1 MSTKR
6 NTPEY
11 LQGDE
16 MYQKTIA
23 AATEGEQEAVL
34 HAIEPVIE
42 LTQMI
47 KDLTEELRKNPELRQ
62 QLAMELSGAKQ
73 VVKSEPVASGS
84 KS

>member
-1 MSTKR
+1 MTTKR

-16 MYQKTIA
+16 MYQRAIDA
-23 AATEGEQEAVL
+23 ASEGDKDAVE
-34 HAIEPVIE
+34 HAIEPVIT

-47 KDLTEELRKNPELRQ
+47 KNMTEELRNNPELRRQ
-62 QLAMELSGAKQ
+62 IAMELSGAKQ